1 MAFTWAN
8 RWPNFQPEEVL
19 SPDGLRQ
26 FREFSNIMARPEA
39 LDKLQGFR
47 VFLGKQ
53 ILVNHAGHRH
63 RGYRSPGENQRVKGK
78 MYSFHMQG
86 VAFDIS
92 VPGMTPSEVAQAAEQ
107 FGWIGIGVY
116 RTFVHIDL
124 RVREDE
130 QPFIFIGKSE

>member
-8 RWPNFQPEEVL
+8 RWPNFQPDEVL

-26 FREFSNIMARPEA
+26 FREFSNIMLRAEA
-39 LDKLQGFR
+39 LDKLQAFR
-47 VFLGKQ
+47 EYLGKP

-63 RGYRSPGENQRVKGK
+63 RGYRSPGENRRVDGK

-92 VPGMTPSEVAQAAEQ
+92 VPGMTIAELAEAADQ
-107 FGWIGIGVY
+107 FGWRGIGTY
-116 RTFVHIDL
+116 QTFVHIDL
-124 RVREDE
+124 RIREDE
-130 QPFIFIGKSE
+130 KPFHFIGKSK